1 MIAQISMS
9 VLVYQRSGSPF
20 LTALA
25 LALGFL
31 PSALSGTLLSGIA
44 DRYPVRRTLVS
55 CNLLS
60 AAFIGLAVIPWLPV
74 PVLLALVFA
83 EATVS
88 PVFSSV
94 RVATLPEFLADD
106 RYVLGRS
113 VLRIVSQTMQVAGFA
128 IGGALLLL
136 VSPRGGLLIDTSL
149 LLCSAALLRFG
160 TPYRPPLQAKTASAG
175 RKVLVRDSL
184 GNVRAL
190 LVLPRVRA
198 LMILWWLGGMF
209 TVMPEALAVPYSHQ
223 IDITSAGLG
232 LLMAAPAIGTIGGE
246 LAVGALLGPST
257 RARIVL
263 PMAACALL
271 PLLGYAVRPGLA
283 AALVI
288 LVAVG
293 ATGAYFIGLDQW
305 FIDAVPKEFRGVA
318 FSVVTAGLMLMQGAG
333 MSLVGAVAQWA
344 RPNLVIFWAAIVG
357 TAVVIPAVRAVRRTS
372 QNVSREQVPSRTLTP
387 STHPRSSKS
396 GSARIP

>member
-175 RKVLVRDSL
+175 RKVLVLSL
-184 GNVRAL
+184 
-190 LVLPRVRA
+190 
-198 LMILWWLGGMF
+198 I
-209 TVMPEALAVPYSHQ
+209 H
-223 IDITSAGLG
+223 I
-232 LLMAAPAIGTIGGE
+232 
-246 LAVGALLGPST
+246 
-257 RARIVL
+257 
-263 PMAACALL
+263 
-271 PLLGYAVRPGLA
+271 
-283 AALVI
+283 
-288 LVAVG
+288 
-293 ATGAYFIGLDQW
+293 
-305 FIDAVPKEFRGVA
+305 
-318 FSVVTAGLMLMQGAG
+318 
-333 MSLVGAVAQWA
+333 
-344 RPNLVIFWAAIVG
+344 
-357 TAVVIPAVRAVRRTS
+357 
-372 QNVSREQVPSRTLTP
+372 
-387 STHPRSSKS
+387 
-396 GSARIP
+396 